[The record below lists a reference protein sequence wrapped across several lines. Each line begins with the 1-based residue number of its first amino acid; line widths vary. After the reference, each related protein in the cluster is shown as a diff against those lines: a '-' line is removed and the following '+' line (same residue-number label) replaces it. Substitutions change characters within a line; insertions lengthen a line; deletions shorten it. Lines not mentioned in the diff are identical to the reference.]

1 MFLISLAKEIGKRM
15 KREPMTMKQHMEMMK
30 KIRAHLNSLPEK
42 REDRPGPGVKRKK
55 SPPK

>member
-1 MFLISLAKEIGKRM
+1 MLNVERKTM

-42 REDRPGPGVKRKK
+42 REDRPGPNVKRKK

>member
-1 MFLISLAKEIGKRM
+1 MLNVEGRTM

-30 KIRAHLNSLPEK
+30 KIRAHLNRLPEK